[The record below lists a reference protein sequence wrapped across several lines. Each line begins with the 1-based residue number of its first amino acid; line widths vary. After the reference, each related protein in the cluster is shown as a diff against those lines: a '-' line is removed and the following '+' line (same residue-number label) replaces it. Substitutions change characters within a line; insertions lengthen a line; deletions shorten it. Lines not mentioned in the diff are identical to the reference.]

1 MIKAQHQLVSTANLN
16 TLVSLTAAKKTE
28 RHQLIIEDMKD
39 IRHDWMENQRA
50 PEKNDRILVLGQKK
64 VTMTRSS
71 DTFILKYL
79 V

>member
-1 MIKAQHQLVSTANLN
+1 MKAQHHFVSTANQKHL
-16 TLVSLTAAKKTE
+16 SFSAAQKTE

-39 IRHDWMENQRA
+39 IRLDWKENQRA